1 MGFIKNSKFRAAIVL
16 AFIVG
21 IGLVNRAFSQ
31 EASAAPVDTV
41 EQAADTAVAATD
53 TTATVSDTTATAEDT
68 AAAAD
73 SAAPTAPVASERGAA
88 AAAAATAVEESGPDI
103 DPQVYMNFFYGV
115 LLVLLICVLVGVVGK
130 ILQVYE
136 LTRRMNGRDTTY
148 YARNFNA
155 KLFVLALILGLYGV
169 YWSYVHHGGQAF
181 RAAVTEHGARIDTMF
196 IITTV
201 ICTVVLVVMHIA
213 MFSFVYIYR
222 ARPNRKAYFYPH
234 NNTLEKIWTIVPAV
248 TLTILV
254 LFGFFTWR
262 SITNVS
268 EEAQKEAILIE
279 VVGEQFMWT
288 VRYPGRDGK
297 IGERNYKLT
306 TPLNGLGIDFND
318 KSAWDDQLGSEI
330 VIPVN
335 KPVRIQ
341 IGSKDILHSFF
352 IPDFRVQMNAVPGMK
367 TYFQFTATTTTEEMR
382 DKMDDPNYDFVM
394 LCNKI
399 CGGGHY
405 NMQKKVRV
413 VTEEEY
419 QAWLNEQ
426 PYFFTED
433 LRKEFQLSQ
442 VAEQEAADQRE
453 DANLMAQA
461 N

>member
-1 MGFIKNSKFRAAIVL
+1 MGFINNSKFRAVVVL

-31 EASAAPVDTV
+31 EAAATAADTVAQAVDTAAV
-41 EQAADTAVAATD
+41 AAADTAAVATD
-53 TTATVSDTTATAEDT
+53 TATAVTDTSATAAPATAAGGTT
-68 AAAAD
+68 AAAA
-73 SAAPTAPVASERGAA
+73 T
-88 AAAAATAVEESGPDI
+88 EESGPNI
-103 DPQVYMNFFYGV
+103 DPQVYMNFFYGL
-115 LLVLLICVLVGVVGK
+115 LLVFLICVLVGVIGK
-130 ILQVYE
+130 IIQVYE
-136 LTRRMNGRDTTY
+136 LTRRMNGKDTTY
-148 YARNFNA
+148 YMRNFNA
-155 KLFVLALILGLYGV
+155 KLFVLALVLGLYGV
-169 YWSYVHHGGQAF
+169 YWSYAHHGAQSF
-181 RAAVTEHGARIDTMF
+181 RAAATEHGASIDTMF

-201 ICTVVLVVMHIA
+201 ICTVVLVIMHIA
-213 MFSFVYIYR
+213 MFSFAYIYR

-318 KSAWDDQLGSEI
+318 KNSWDDQLGSEI

-341 IGSKDILHSFF
+341 IGSKDILHSFY

-367 TYFQFTATTTTEEMR
+367 TYFQFTATITTEEMR
-382 DKMDDPNYDFVM
+382 DKMGDYNYDFVM

-442 VAEQEAADQRE
+442 AANDEE
-453 DANLMAQA
+453 DANLLAEA

>member
-1 MGFIKNSKFRAAIVL
+1 MGFIKNSKFRAVVVL

-21 IGLVNRAFSQ
+21 IGLTSRAFSQ
-31 EASAAPVDTV
+31 EASAP
-41 EQAADTAVAATD
+41 AADTVAQAVDTAAVAATD
-53 TTATVSDTTATAEDT
+53 TTAAATDTTAAATDT
-68 AAAAD
+68 AAAA
-73 SAAPTAPVASERGAA
+73 APTTATGGT
-88 AAAAATAVEESGPDI
+88 AAAATAEADGGPDI
-103 DPQVYMNFFYGV
+103 DPQAYMNFFYGL
-115 LLVLLICVLVGVVGK
+115 LLVFLICVLVGVIGK
-130 ILQVYE
+130 IVQIYE
-136 LTRRMNGRDTTY
+136 LTRRMSGKDTTY
-148 YARNFNA
+148 YMRNFNA
-155 KLFVLALILGLYGV
+155 RLFVVALVLGLYGV
-169 YWSYVHHGGQAF
+169 YWSYVHHGSQSF

-201 ICTVVLVVMHIA
+201 ICTIVLVVMHIGL
-213 MFSFVYIYR
+213 FSFAYIYR
-222 ARPNRKAYFYPH
+222 ARPKRKAYFYPH
-234 NNTLEKIWTIVPAV
+234 NNTLEKIWTIIPAV

-268 EEAQKEAILIE
+268 EEAKNEAILIE
-279 VVGEQFMWT
+279 VVGEQFAWT

-318 KSAWDDQLGSEI
+318 KNSWDDQLGSEI

-335 KPVRIQ
+335 KPVRFQ
-341 IGSKDILHSFF
+341 IGSKDILHSFY

-367 TYFQFTATTTTEEMR
+367 TYFQFTATITTEEMR
-382 DKMDDPNYDFVM
+382 DKLGDYKYDFVM

-433 LRKEFQLSQ
+433 LRKEFKLSQ
-442 VAEQEAADQRE
+442 AADE
-453 DANLMAQA
+453 PADAELLAHA

>member
-1 MGFIKNSKFRAAIVL
+1 MGFIKNSKFRAVIVL

-21 IGLVNRAFSQ
+21 IGGAPRAYSQ
-31 EASAAPVDTV
+31 DTTAATVEQAVDTV
-41 EQAADTAVAATD
+41 AQAADTAAAVID
-53 TTATVSDTTATAEDT
+53 TTAATSDT
-68 AAAAD
+68 AAVVAA
-73 SAAPTAPVASERGAA
+73 SSPTAAAGGSATAA
-88 AAAAATAVEESGPDI
+88 AAVEESGPNI
-103 DPQVYMNFFYGV
+103 APQVYMNFFYGL
-115 LLVLLICVLVGVVGK
+115 LLVFLICILVAVIGK
-130 ILQVYE
+130 IIQVYE
-136 LTRRMNGRDTTY
+136 LTRRMNGKDTTY
-148 YARNFNA
+148 YMRNFNA
-155 KLFVLALILGLYGV
+155 KLFLVALVLGLYGV
-169 YWSYVHHGGQAF
+169 YWSYLHHGTQSF
-181 RAAVTEHGARIDTMF
+181 REAATEHGARIDTMF

-201 ICTVVLVVMHIA
+201 ICTVVLVLMHIA
-213 MFSFVYIYR
+213 MFSFAYIYR

-234 NNTLEKIWTIVPAV
+234 NNTLEKIWTIVPAI
-248 TLTILV
+248 TLTVLV

-279 VVGEQFMWT
+279 VVGEQFKWT

-297 IGERNYKLT
+297 IGERDYRLT

-318 KSAWDDQLGSEI
+318 KNSWDDQMGTEI

-335 KPVRIQ
+335 KPVRFQ
-341 IGSKDILHSFF
+341 IGSKDILHSFY

-382 DKMDDPNYDFVM
+382 DKLGDYNYDFVM

-405 NMQKKVRV
+405 NMQQKVRV

-419 QAWLNEQ
+419 QAWLSEQ

-433 LRKEFQLSQ
+433 LRKEFQLSHATE
-442 VAEQEAADQRE
+442 VEEEQ
-453 DANLMAQA
+453 ANLMAQA

>member
-1 MGFIKNSKFRAAIVL
+1 MGFIDNSKFRAVIVL

-21 IGLVNRAFSQ
+21 IGLENRAFSQ
-31 EASAAPVDTV
+31 DTATAAQTVDTIAQAV
-41 EQAADTAVAATD
+41 DAAAVAADDTTTAVA
-53 TTATVSDTTATAEDT
+53 DT
-68 AAAAD
+68 AAAATD
-73 SAAPTAPVASERGAA
+73 T
-88 AAAAATAVEESGPDI
+88 AATAAPAATTGGTAAVAATEESGPNI
-103 DPQVYMNFFYGV
+103 DPQVYMNFLYGV
-115 LLVLLICVLVGVVGK
+115 LLVLLISVLVAVIGR
-130 ILQVYE
+130 IIHVYE
-136 LTRRMNGRDTTY
+136 LTRRMNGKDTTY
-148 YARNFNA
+148 YMRNFNA
-155 KLFVLALILGLYGV
+155 KLFILALVLGLYGV
-169 YWSYVHHGGQAF
+169 YWSYVHHGAQAF
-181 RAAVTEHGARIDTMF
+181 RAAATEHGANIDTMF

-201 ICTVVLVVMHIA
+201 ICTVVLVIMHIA
-213 MFSFVYIYR
+213 MFSFAYIYR
-222 ARPNRKAYFYPH
+222 ARPSRKAYFYPH

-279 VVGEQFMWT
+279 VVGEQFTWT

-297 IGERNYKLT
+297 IGERDYRLT

-318 KSAWDDQLGSEI
+318 KNSWDDQLGSEI

-341 IGSKDILHSFF
+341 IGSKDILHSFY

-367 TYFQFTATTTTEEMR
+367 TYFQFTATITTEEMR
-382 DKMDDPNYDFVM
+382 DKMGDYNYDFVM

-442 VAEQEAADQRE
+442 TANDNDDE
-453 DANLMAQA
+453 DASLLAQA

>member
-1 MGFIKNSKFRAAIVL
+1 MGFINNSKFRAVVVL

-21 IGLVNRAFSQ
+21 IGLANRAFSQ
-31 EASAAPVDTV
+31 EAADTAAV
-41 EQAADTAVAATD
+41 ADTAVAAVADTAATGDTAAVSGTATATD
-53 TTATVSDTTATAEDT
+53 DTATATVAPVAGGTTAT
-68 AAAAD
+68 
-73 SAAPTAPVASERGAA
+73 SAVK
-88 AAAAATAVEESGPDI
+88 ESGSNI

-115 LLVLLICVLVGVVGK
+115 LLVFLICVLVGVIGK
-130 ILQVYE
+130 IVKIYE
-136 LTRRMNGRDTTY
+136 LTRRMSGKDTIY
-148 YARNFNA
+148 YLRNFNA
-155 KLFVLALILGLYGV
+155 RLFVIALVLGLYGV
-169 YWSYVHHGGQAF
+169 YWSYVHHGGQSF
-181 RAAVTEHGARIDTMF
+181 RAAATEHGARIDTMF
-196 IITTV
+196 IITTI
-201 ICTVVLVVMHIA
+201 ICTIVLVVMHIGL
-213 MFSFVYIYR
+213 FSFAYIYR
-222 ARPNRKAYFYPH
+222 ARPKRKAYFYPH
-234 NNTLEKIWTIVPAV
+234 NNTLEKIWTIIPAV
-248 TLTILV
+248 TLSILV

-268 EEAQKEAILIE
+268 EEAKNEAILIE
-279 VVGEQFMWT
+279 VVGEQFAWT

-318 KSAWDDQLGSEI
+318 KSSWDDQLGSEI

-335 KPVRIQ
+335 KPVRFQ
-341 IGSKDILHSFF
+341 IGSKDILHSFY

-367 TYFQFTATTTTEEMR
+367 TYFQFTATMTTEEMR
-382 DKMDDPNYDFVM
+382 DKMGDYNYDFVM

-442 VAEQEAADQRE
+442 ATQGGEAEAK
-453 DANLMAQA
+453 LLAQA

>member
-1 MGFIKNSKFRAAIVL
+1 MGFINNSKFRAVVVL

-21 IGLVNRAFSQ
+21 MGLANQAFSQ
-31 EASAAPVDTV
+31 EVVDTAG
-41 EQAADTAVAATD
+41 QAVDTAVVTAAD
-53 TTATVSDTTATAEDT
+53 TATVSDTTAAAGGATAADSGTTT
-68 AAAAD
+68 AAA
-73 SAAPTAPVASERGAA
+73 P
-88 AAAAATAVEESGPDI
+88 AAATTGTAVAAAEESGSTI

-115 LLVLLICVLVGVVGK
+115 LLVFLICVLVGVIGK
-130 ILQVYE
+130 IIQIYE
-136 LTRRMNGRDTTY
+136 LTRRMNGKDTTL

-155 KLFVLALILGLYGV
+155 QLFVLALVLGLYGV

-181 RAAVTEHGARIDTMF
+181 RAAVTEHGKSIDNMF

-201 ICTVVLVVMHIA
+201 ICTVVLVLTHIA
-213 MFSFVYIYR
+213 LFMFAYIYR
-222 ARPNRKAYFYPH
+222 AQPKRKAYFYPH
-234 NNTLEKIWTIVPAV
+234 NNTLEKIWTIVPAT

-268 EEAQKEAILIE
+268 EEAKQEAILIE
-279 VVGEQFMWT
+279 VVGEQFAWT

-297 IGERNYKLT
+297 IGERNYRLT

-318 KSAWDDQLGSEI
+318 KNSWDDQLGSEI

-335 KPVRIQ
+335 KPVRFQ
-341 IGSKDILHSFF
+341 IGSKDILHSFY

-367 TYFQFTATTTTEEMR
+367 TYFQFTATMTTEEMR
-382 DKMDDPNYDFVM
+382 EKMDDYNYDFVM

-419 QAWLNEQ
+419 TAWLNEQ

-442 VAEQEAADQRE
+442 ATDEQE
-453 DANLMAQA
+453 DAKLLAQA

>member
-1 MGFIKNSKFRAAIVL
+1 MGFINNSKFRTVVVL

-21 IGLVNRAFSQ
+21 IGLANHAFSQ
-31 EASAAPVDTV
+31 EAVDTAA
-41 EQAADTAVAATD
+41 QAVDTATVATPDTVAVADTTAVANGATATD
-53 TTATVSDTTATAEDT
+53 DT
-68 AAAAD
+68 AAAATP
-73 SAAPTAPVASERGAA
+73 AAGVAAASEEG
-88 AAAAATAVEESGPDI
+88 GLDI
-103 DPQVYMNFFYGV
+103 DPQVYMNFFYGL
-115 LLVLLICVLVGVVGK
+115 LLVFLICVLVAVIGR
-130 ILQVYE
+130 IIQVYE
-136 LTRRMNGRDTTY
+136 LTRRMSGKDTTY
-148 YARNFNA
+148 YMRNFNA
-155 KLFVLALILGLYGV
+155 KLFVLALVLGLYGV
-169 YWSYVHHGGQAF
+169 YWSYANHGAQSF
-181 RAAVTEHGARIDTMF
+181 RAAVTEHGASIDTMF

-213 MFSFVYIYR
+213 MFSFAYIYR
-222 ARPNRKAYFYPH
+222 ARPTRKAYFYPH
-234 NNTLEKIWTIVPAV
+234 NNTLEKIWTIIPAV

-268 EEAQKEAILIE
+268 EEAKNEAILIE
-279 VVGEQFMWT
+279 VVGEQFAWT

-318 KSAWDDQLGSEI
+318 KNSWDDQLGSEI

-335 KPVRIQ
+335 KPVRFQ
-341 IGSKDILHSFF
+341 LGSKDILHSFY

-367 TYFQFTATTTTEEMR
+367 TYFQFTATMTTEEMR
-382 DKMDDPNYDFVM
+382 DKMGDYNYDFVM

-419 QAWLNEQ
+419 TAWLNEQ

-433 LRKEFQLSQ
+433 LRKEFQLGQ
-442 VAEQEAADQRE
+442 ATDDGADA
-453 DANLMAQA
+453 DLLAQA

>member
-1 MGFIKNSKFRAAIVL
+1 MGFINNSKFRAVVVL
-16 AFIVG
+16 ALIVG
-21 IGLVNRAFSQ
+21 VGLANGAFSQ
-31 EASAAPVDTV
+31 EAAATVADTAAQV
-41 EQAADTAVAATD
+41 ADTAAMTADTDAVADTAVAEGD
-53 TTATVSDTTATAEDT
+53 TAASDTGTATAAPAAAGSTTATAE
-68 AAAAD
+68 
-73 SAAPTAPVASERGAA
+73 
-88 AAAAATAVEESGPDI
+88 ESGSNI

-115 LLVLLICVLVGVVGK
+115 LVIFLICVLVGVVGR
-130 ILQVYE
+130 IIRVYE
-136 LTRRMNGRDTTY
+136 LTRRMNGMDTTY
-148 YARNFNA
+148 YMRNFNA
-155 KLFVLALILGLYGV
+155 KLFLLALVLGLYCV
-169 YWSYVHHGGQAF
+169 YWSYVNHGGQSF
-181 RAAVTEHGARIDTMF
+181 RAAATEHGASIDTMF

-213 MFSFVYIYR
+213 MFSFAYIYR
-222 ARPNRKAYFYPH
+222 ARPTRKAYFYPH
-234 NNTLEKIWTIVPAV
+234 NNTLEKIWTIIPAV

-262 SITNVS
+262 SITNIS
-268 EEAQKEAILIE
+268 EEAKNEAILIE

-318 KSAWDDQLGSEI
+318 KNSWDDQLGSEI

-335 KPVRIQ
+335 KPVRFQ
-341 IGSKDILHSFF
+341 IGSKDVLHSFY

-367 TYFQFTATTTTEEMR
+367 TYFQFTATMTTEEMR
-382 DKMDDPNYDFVM
+382 DKMGDYNYDFVM

-405 NMQKKVRV
+405 NMQKTVRV

-419 QAWLNEQ
+419 QTWLNEQ

-442 VAEQEAADQRE
+442 AANDE
-453 DANLMAQA
+453 EEANLLAKA

>member
-1 MGFIKNSKFRAAIVL
+1 MGFINNSKFRAVVALV
-16 AFIVG
+16 FIVG
-21 IGLVNRAFSQ
+21 IGLTNRAFSQ
-31 EASAAPVDTV
+31 EAAATTADSAAQTVDTAAVV
-41 EQAADTAVAATD
+41 EADTATAVA
-53 TTATVSDTTATAEDT
+53 DT
-68 AAAAD
+68 AAAVAD
-73 SAAPTAPVASERGAA
+73 TVAA
-88 AAAAATAVEESGPDI
+88 AAPSATASAGTAAVAAAEEGGLDI
-103 DPQVYMNFFYGV
+103 DPQVYMNFFYGI
-115 LLVLLICVLVGVVGK
+115 LLVLLICVLVGVIGK

-136 LTRRMNGRDTTY
+136 LTRRMNGKDTTY
-148 YARNFNA
+148 YIRNFNA
-155 KLFVLALILGLYGV
+155 KLFLIALVLGLYGV
-169 YWSYVHHGGQAF
+169 YWSYAHHGAQAF
-181 RAAVTEHGARIDTMF
+181 RAAVTEHGASIDTMF

-201 ICTVVLVVMHIA
+201 IITVVLVVMHIA
-213 MFSFVYIYR
+213 MFSFAYIYR
-222 ARPNRKAYFYPH
+222 ARPKRKAYFYPH

-268 EEAQKEAILIE
+268 EEDQKEAILIE
-279 VVGEQFMWT
+279 VVGEQFAWT

-297 IGERNYKLT
+297 IGERDYRLT

-318 KSAWDDQLGSEI
+318 KSSWDDQLGSEI

-335 KPVRIQ
+335 KPVRFQ

-367 TYFQFTATTTTEEMR
+367 TYFQFTATMTTEEMR
-382 DKMDDPNYDFVM
+382 EKMNDYNYDFVM

-442 VAEQEAADQRE
+442 ADKDGE
-453 DANLMAQA
+453 DASLLAQA

>member
-1 MGFIKNSKFRAAIVL
+1 MSFIFNSKFRAVIVL

-21 IGLVNRAFSQ
+21 IGLTTRGYAQDSVAT
-31 EASAAPVDTV
+31 AADTV
-41 EQAADTAVAATD
+41 EQVADTVA
-53 TTATVSDTTATAEDT
+53 TTADSSAAE

-73 SAAPTAPVASERGAA
+73 TEAAAPVAASASTT
-88 AAAAATAVEESGPDI
+88 AAATAPVEESGPNI
-103 DPQVYMNFFYGV
+103 DPQVYMNFFYGA
-115 LLVLLICVLVGVVGK
+115 LLVLLICVVIAVIGK

-136 LTRRMNGRDTTY
+136 LTRRMNGKDTTY
-148 YARNFNA
+148 TFRNFNA
-155 KLFVLALILGLYGV
+155 KLFLVALVLGLYGV

-181 RAAVTEHGARIDTMF
+181 RAAVTEHGQRVDTMF

-201 ICTVVLVVMHIA
+201 ITTFVLIVMHIA

-222 ARPNRKAYFYPH
+222 ARPKRKAYFYPH

-248 TLTILV
+248 TLTVLV

-268 EEAQKEAILIE
+268 EEAQEEAILIE
-279 VVGEQFMWT
+279 VVGEQFAWT

-306 TPLNGLGIDFND
+306 SPLNGLGIDFND
-318 KSAWDDQLGSEI
+318 KNAWDDQLGSEI

-335 KPVRIQ
+335 KPVRFQ

-382 DKMDDPNYDFVM
+382 EKMDDPNYDFVM

-433 LRKEFQLSQ
+433 LRKEFQVSQ
-442 VAEQEAADQRE
+442 ADNQGE
-453 DANLMAQA
+453 DANLLAQA

>member
-1 MGFIKNSKFRAAIVL
+1 MGFINNSKFRAVVVL

-21 IGLVNRAFSQ
+21 IGLTNRVFSQ
-31 EASAAPVDTV
+31 EAADAVAQAVDTAAV
-41 EQAADTAVAATD
+41 AVADTAAATDTVAATD
-53 TTATVSDTTATAEDT
+53 TATAPATVASTKTTA
-68 AAAAD
+68 
-73 SAAPTAPVASERGAA
+73 VA
-88 AAAAATAVEESGPDI
+88 AVEESGSDI
-103 DPQVYMNFFYGV
+103 DPQVYMNFFYGL
-115 LLVLLICVLVGVVGK
+115 LLVFFVCVLVGVIGR
-130 ILQVYE
+130 IIQVYE
-136 LTRRMNGRDTTY
+136 LTRRMNGKDTTY
-148 YARNFNA
+148 YMRNFNA
-155 KLFVLALILGLYGV
+155 KLFLLALVLGLYGV
-169 YWSYVHHGGQAF
+169 YWSYVHHGAQSF
-181 RAAVTEHGARIDTMF
+181 RAAVTEHGAQIDTMF

-201 ICTVVLVVMHIA
+201 ICTVVLVIMHIA
-213 MFSFVYIYR
+213 MFSFAYIYR
-222 ARPNRKAYFYPH
+222 ARPTRKAYFYPH
-234 NNTLEKIWTIVPAV
+234 NNTLEKIWTIIPAV
-248 TLTILV
+248 TLTVLV

-279 VVGEQFMWT
+279 VTGEQFTWT

-297 IGERNYKLT
+297 IGERDYRLT

-318 KSAWDDQLGSEI
+318 KSSWDDQLASEI

-335 KPVRIQ
+335 KPVRFQ
-341 IGSKDILHSFF
+341 IGSKDILHSFY

-367 TYFQFTATTTTEEMR
+367 TYFQFTATMTTEEMR
-382 DKMDDPNYDFVM
+382 DKMDDYNYDFVM

-442 VAEQEAADQRE
+442 AANGDE
-453 DANLMAQA
+453 VDANLLAQA

>member
-1 MGFIKNSKFRAAIVL
+1 MGFIKNSKFRAVIVL

-21 IGLVNRAFSQ
+21 IGVAPRAYSQ
-31 EASAAPVDTV
+31 DTITTAAQAVDTV
-41 EQAADTAVAATD
+41 AQVADTAVAVTD
-53 TTATVSDTTATAEDT
+53 TTAAASDSAAVASDT
-68 AAAAD
+68 AATPAA
-73 SAAPTAPVASERGAA
+73 SAGGS
-88 AAAAATAVEESGPDI
+88 AATAVAVAEESGPNI

-115 LLVLLICVLVGVVGK
+115 LLVFLICVLVAVIGK
-130 ILQVYE
+130 IIQVYE
-136 LTRRMNGRDTTY
+136 LTRRMNGKDTTY
-148 YARNFNA
+148 YMRNFNA
-155 KLFVLALILGLYGV
+155 RLFIIALVLGLYGV

-196 IITTV
+196 IITTI
-201 ICTVVLVVMHIA
+201 ICTIVLVVMHVA

-222 ARPNRKAYFYPH
+222 ARPTRKAYFYPH
-234 NNTLEKIWTIVPAV
+234 NNTLEKIWTIIPAV

-279 VVGEQFMWT
+279 VVGEQFTWT

-297 IGERNYKLT
+297 IGERDYRLT

-318 KSAWDDQLGSEI
+318 KNSWDDQLGTEI

-335 KPVRIQ
+335 KPVRFQ
-341 IGSKDILHSFF
+341 IGSKDILHSFY

-367 TYFQFTATTTTEEMR
+367 TYFQFTATMTTEEMR
-382 DKMDDPNYDFVM
+382 DKLGDYNYDFVM

-433 LRKEFQLSQ
+433 LRKEFQLTN
-442 VAEQEAADQRE
+442 AAKEEE
-453 DANLMAQA
+453 DTNLLAQA

>member
-1 MGFIKNSKFRAAIVL
+1 MGFIYNSKFRAVVVL

-21 IGLVNRAFSQ
+21 IGLANRAFSQ
-31 EASAAPVDTV
+31 EVADSVA
-41 EQAADTAVAATD
+41 QAADTAAVAATD
-53 TTATVSDTTATAEDT
+53 TTAAASDTVASSTASTAGTVTASGT
-68 AAAAD
+68 AAGN
-73 SAAPTAPVASERGAA
+73 VA
-88 AAAAATAVEESGPDI
+88 EESGTNI
-103 DPQVYMNFFYGV
+103 DPQVYMNFFYGL
-115 LLVLLICVLVGVVGK
+115 LLVFLICVLVAVVGK
-130 ILQVYE
+130 IIQVYE
-136 LTRRMNGRDTTY
+136 LTRRMNGKDTTY
-148 YARNFNA
+148 YMRNFNA

-169 YWSYVHHGGQAF
+169 YWSYAHHGAQSF

-201 ICTVVLVVMHIA
+201 IITVVLVVMHIA

-268 EEAQKEAILIE
+268 EEDQKEAILIE
-279 VVGEQFMWT
+279 VVGEQFKWT

-297 IGERNYKLT
+297 IGERDYRLT

-318 KSAWDDQLGSEI
+318 KNAWDDQLGSEI

-335 KPVRIQ
+335 KPVRFQ

-367 TYFQFTATTTTEEMR
+367 TYFQFTATMTTEEMR
-382 DKMDDPNYDFVM
+382 DKMGDYNYDFVM

-405 NMQKKVRV
+405 NMQTKVRV

-442 VAEQEAADQRE
+442 NTSNDDE
-453 DANLMAQA
+453 DAKLLAQA

>member
-1 MGFIKNSKFRAAIVL
+1 MSFIINSKFRAVVVL

-21 IGLVNRAFSQ
+21 IGLTTRGYAQDSVAATVADTVAQ
-31 EASAAPVDTV
+31 VADTVAPAADTVAAEASATDTQAAAPVV
-41 EQAADTAVAATD
+41 
-53 TTATVSDTTATAEDT
+53 
-68 AAAAD
+68 
-73 SAAPTAPVASERGAA
+73 P
-88 AAAAATAVEESGPDI
+88 AAAAATAAVAEESGPNI
-103 DPQVYMNFFYGV
+103 DPQVYMNFFYGA
-115 LLVLLICVLVGVVGK
+115 LLVLLVYVLIAVVGK

-136 LTRRMNGRDTTY
+136 LTRRMNGKDTTY
-148 YARNFNA
+148 SIRNFNA
-155 KLFVLALILGLYGV
+155 KLFLVALVLGLYGV
-169 YWSYVHHGGQAF
+169 YWSYTHHGAQAF
-181 RAAVTEHGARIDTMF
+181 RAAVTEHGQRVDTMF

-201 ICTVVLVVMHIA
+201 IITFVLVVMHIA

-222 ARPNRKAYFYPH
+222 ARPKRKAYFYPH

-268 EEAQKEAILIE
+268 EEDQANAILIE
-279 VVGEQFMWT
+279 VTGEQFSWT

-297 IGERNYKLT
+297 IGERDYKLT

-318 KSAWDDQLGSEI
+318 KNAWDDQLGSEI

-335 KPVRIQ
+335 KPVRFQ

-382 DKMDDPNYDFVM
+382 TKMDDPNYDFVM

-433 LRKEFQLSQ
+433 LRKEFQVSQ
-442 VAEQEAADQRE
+442 ANDQEE
-453 DANLMAQA
+453 DANLLAQA

>member
-1 MGFIKNSKFRAAIVL
+1 MGFINNCKFRAVIVL

-21 IGLVNRAFSQ
+21 IGLVTRAYSQ
-31 EASAAPVDTV
+31 DTAAVAAQVVDTAA
-41 EQAADTAVAATD
+41 ETADTAASVTDTTAAATD
-53 TTATVSDTTATAEDT
+53 TAAVSDT
-68 AAAAD
+68 AAAAAPAA
-73 SAAPTAPVASERGAA
+73 SAGG
-88 AAAAATAVEESGPDI
+88 ATAVAAAEESGSNI

-115 LLVLLICVLVGVVGK
+115 LLVFLICVLVAVIGK
-130 ILQVYE
+130 IVQVYE
-136 LTRRMNGRDTTY
+136 LTRRMNGKDTTY
-148 YARNFNA
+148 YMRNFNA
-155 KLFVLALILGLYGV
+155 RLFILALVLGLYGV

-181 RAAVTEHGARIDTMF
+181 RSAVTEHGARIDTMF

-201 ICTVVLVVMHIA
+201 ICTIVLVVMHIA
-213 MFSFVYIYR
+213 MFSFAYIYR
-222 ARPNRKAYFYPH
+222 ARPSRKAYFYPH
-234 NNTLEKIWTIVPAV
+234 NNTLEKIWTIIPAV

-268 EEAQKEAILIE
+268 EEAQNEAILIE
-279 VVGEQFMWT
+279 VVGEQFAWT

-297 IGERNYKLT
+297 IGERDYRLT

-318 KSAWDDQLGSEI
+318 KNSWDDQLGSEI

-335 KPVRIQ
+335 KPVRFQ
-341 IGSKDILHSFF
+341 IGSKDILHSFY

-367 TYFQFTATTTTEEMR
+367 TYFQFTATMTTEEMR
-382 DKMDDPNYDFVM
+382 DKMGDYNYDFVM

-442 VAEQEAADQRE
+442 TTKQEEE
-453 DANLMAQA
+453 DASLLAQA